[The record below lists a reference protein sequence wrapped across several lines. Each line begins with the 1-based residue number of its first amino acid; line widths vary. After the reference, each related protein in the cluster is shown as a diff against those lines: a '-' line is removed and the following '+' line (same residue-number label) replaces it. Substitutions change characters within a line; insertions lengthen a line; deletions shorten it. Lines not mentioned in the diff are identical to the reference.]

1 MNLNS
6 YLPLPTAPR
15 TATPLANSPAQGPAS
30 GADAVAGQGL
40 GLDFAQIMARQLQ
53 QLPASQRQSFAATS
67 NAIHA
72 ESAQAAEHAALLAN
86 KDAASQAQN
95 QVKTTPK
102 NNARV
107 SEDAPAHKEDKQES
121 SAKSSSGSSHRSRKT
136 STDTQD
142 NDSASATSWQGDMP
156 HALALAASAANSV
169 ANALTNPAAGIQVAR
184 TAANLA
190 AQELANASDAA
201 TNKLQMFALSPK
213 VHIITDPRQAPSP
226 ESLTAFAKSMGLD
239 DAAIQNLMGPAASQA
254 MGLDDATTIQNLVG
268 PTASQ
273 ISTPGANGF
282 PSTSAN
288 GLPNG
293 NPGFNI
299 STLLGAALNGGTEKP
314 TMAQTEASAFN
325 QAVTQA
331 LSSSMQ
337 SPAANANL
345 LQSAAAAPL
354 NFGISGLP
362 VNGLSQAEMASI
374 QHIQMTVLP
383 PAVLPVQSGNTS
395 QAFNM
400 PSTAS
405 VLSLL
410 DGKLQ
415 EQDITSLASSFSQN
429 MGEQSESGTSDTSGQ
444 SSSGFAQTL
453 AQSNASDN
461 RSVANKEVATVATPL
476 NEVYDQLSDKL
487 ATEMAARM
495 HKQLSDGQ
503 WKMKFGLRPAHLG
516 GVEIQLE
523 MKDGKLDAVFR
534 AENAMTR
541 DLLQNSTQRLRDAL
555 QNFGINAGFVQVGQN
570 GSQSQQNAS
579 GNSTPQPQVRDNSR
593 AGTNNSD
600 TTAQVVANR
609 GKDSS
614 SLLDLYA

>member
-53 QLPASQRQSFAATS
+53 QLPASQRQNFAATS

-72 ESAQAAEHAALLAN
+72 ESAQAAEHAALSAN

-95 QVKTTPK
+95 QDKTAPK
-102 NNARV
+102 NHARV
-107 SEDAPAHKEDKQES
+107 SEDAPGHKEDKQES
-121 SAKSSSGSSHRSRKT
+121 SAKSSSGSSHRSRKA
-136 STDTQD
+136 STDAQD
-142 NDSASATSWQGDMP
+142 SDSASATPWQGDLP

-169 ANALTNPAAGIQVAR
+169 VNAMTDPAAGIQAAR

-239 DAAIQNLMGPAASQA
+239 EATIQNLMGPASQA
-254 MGLDDATTIQNLVG
+254 
-268 PTASQ
+268 
-273 ISTPGANGF
+273 STPG
-282 PSTSAN
+282 TN
-288 GLPNG
+288 GLPSTGANG
-293 NPGFNI
+293 MPNGTLGNSGFNI
-299 STLLGAALNGGTEKP
+299 SALLGAALNGGSDKP
-314 TMAQTEASAFN
+314 TMAQTDASAFN
-325 QAVTQA
+325 QAMTQA
-331 LSSSMQ
+331 LSSSTQ
-337 SPAANANL
+337 SPASNANL

-383 PAVLPVQSGNTS
+383 PAVLPVQSGNIS
-395 QAFNM
+395 QAFNT

-410 DGKLQ
+410 GGNLQ
-415 EQDITSLASSFSQN
+415 EQDISNLASSFSQN
-429 MGEQSESGTSDTSGQ
+429 MGEQSDSGSSDTSGQ
-444 SSSGFAQTL
+444 SSSGFAQAL

-555 QNFGINAGFVQVGQN
+555 QNFGINAGFVEVGQN

-579 GNSTPQPQVRDNSR
+579 GNSTPQPQVRDNSSV
-593 AGTNNSD
+593 GTNNSD

>member
-15 TATPLANSPAQGPAS
+15 AATPLANSPTQGPAS
-30 GADAVAGQGL
+30 GADAVAGQSL
-40 GLDFAQIMARQLQ
+40 GLDFAQIMARQFQ
-53 QLPASQRQSFAATS
+53 QLPASQRQNFAATS
-67 NAIHA
+67 DAIHA
-72 ESAQAAEHAALLAN
+72 DNAQASEHSALLAN
-86 KDAASQAQN
+86 KDAAAQAGN
-95 QVKTTPK
+95 QDKPEP
-102 NNARV
+102 NNNSRV
-107 SEDAPAHKEDKQES
+107 SQDAPGHARDDKQES
-121 SAKSSSGSSHRSRKT
+121 SAKSSSGSSQRSKKPA
-136 STDTQD
+136 TDD
-142 NDSASATSWQGDMP
+142 KDSDTTSATGWQSDLP
-156 HALALAASAANSV
+156 QALDLADKAASTV
-169 ANALTNPAAGIQVAR
+169 ANALTNPAAGLQAAR

-190 AQELANASDAA
+190 AQELAQASTDA

-239 DAAIQNLMGPAASQA
+239 DATIQNLMGSADASKS
-254 MGLDDATTIQNLVG
+254 ATQ
-268 PTASQ
+268 
-273 ISTPGANGF
+273 PGFSNGQ
-282 PSTSAN
+282 PNGSAN
-288 GLPNG
+288 NS
-293 NPGFNI
+293 GFNI
-299 STLLGAALNGGTEKP
+299 SALLGAVLNGGSDKLNISQADAP
-314 TMAQTEASAFN
+314 AFN
-325 QAVTQA
+325 QAMTQA
-331 LSSSMQ
+331 LASSAQ

-362 VNGLSQAEMASI
+362 ANGMSQAEMASI
-374 QHIQMTVLP
+374 QQIQMTVLP
-383 PAVLPVQSGNTS
+383 PAVLPVQSGNAS
-395 QAFNM
+395 QAFNT

-410 DGKLQ
+410 GGNVQ
-415 EQDITSLASSFSQN
+415 EQDIASLASSFSQD
-429 MGEQSESGTSDTSGQ
+429 MGEQSDSSGSNTSGQ
-444 SSSGFAQTL
+444 PSSGFAQAL
-453 AQSNASDN
+453 AQSSSSDN
-461 RSVANKEVATVATPL
+461 KSVASKDTATAVATPMA
-476 NEVYDQLSDKL
+476 EVYDQLSDKL

-555 QNFGINAGFVQVGQN
+555 QNFGINTGFVQVGQN
-570 GSQSQQNAS
+570 GGQNQQNAS
-579 GNSTPQPQVRDNSR
+579 GNSTPQPQVRDNS
-593 AGTNNSD
+593 GVNTNNSD

>member
-15 TATPLANSPAQGPAS
+15 AATPLANSPTQGPAS
-30 GADAVAGQGL
+30 GADAVAGQSL
-40 GLDFAQIMARQLQ
+40 GLDFAQIMARQFQ
-53 QLPASQRQSFAATS
+53 QLPASQRQNFAATS
-67 NAIHA
+67 DAIHA
-72 ESAQAAEHAALLAN
+72 DNAQASEHSALLAN
-86 KDAASQAQN
+86 KDAAAQAGN
-95 QVKTTPK
+95 QDKPEP
-102 NNARV
+102 NNNSRV
-107 SEDAPAHKEDKQES
+107 SQDAPGHTKDDKQES
-121 SAKSSSGSSHRSRKT
+121 SAKSSSGISQRNKKPVASDK
-136 STDTQD
+136 
-142 NDSASATSWQGDMP
+142 DSEPSSATAWQTDLP
-156 HALALAASAANSV
+156 HALDLAAKAASTV
-169 ANALTNPAAGIQVAR
+169 ANALTNPAAGLQAAR

-190 AQELANASDAA
+190 AQELAQASTDA

-239 DAAIQNLMGPAASQA
+239 DATIQNLMGSADASKS
-254 MGLDDATTIQNLVG
+254 ATQ
-268 PTASQ
+268 
-273 ISTPGANGF
+273 PGFSNGQ
-282 PSTSAN
+282 PNGSAN
-288 GLPNG
+288 NS
-293 NPGFNI
+293 GFNI
-299 STLLGAALNGGTEKP
+299 SALLGAALNGGSDKLNISQADAP
-314 TMAQTEASAFN
+314 AFN
-325 QAVTQA
+325 QAMTQA
-331 LSSSMQ
+331 LASSAQ

-362 VNGLSQAEMASI
+362 ANGLSQAEMASI
-374 QHIQMTVLP
+374 QQIQMTVLP
-383 PAVLPVQSGNTS
+383 PAVMPVQSGNTS
-395 QAFNM
+395 QAFNT

-410 DGKLQ
+410 GGNVQ
-415 EQDITSLASSFSQN
+415 EQDIASLASSFSQD
-429 MGEQSESGTSDTSGQ
+429 MGEQSDSSGSNTSGQ
-444 SSSGFAQTL
+444 SSSGFAQAL
-453 AQSNASDN
+453 AQSSSDN
-461 RSVANKEVATVATPL
+461 KFVASKDAANAVATPMS
-476 NEVYDQLSDKL
+476 EVYDQLSDKL

-570 GSQSQQNAS
+570 GGQSQQNAS
-579 GNSTPQPQVRDNSR
+579 GNSTPQPQVRDNS
-593 AGTNNSD
+593 GVNTNNSD

>member
-15 TATPLANSPAQGPAS
+15 AATPPANSPVQGSAS
-30 GADAVAGQGL
+30 GADALAGQSL
-40 GLDFAQIMARQLQ
+40 GLDFAQIMAKQLQ

-67 NAIHA
+67 DAIHA
-72 ESAQAAEHAALLAN
+72 DNAKASEHLALLAN
-86 KDAASQAQN
+86 KDAAAPAATQDKPAL
-95 QVKTTPK
+95 K
-102 NNARV
+102 NNSRV
-107 SEDAPAHKEDKQES
+107 SQDAPGHADDKQES
-121 SAKSSSGSSHRSRKT
+121 STKSSSGGSQRSRKT
-136 STDTQD
+136 SDGND
-142 NDSASATSWQGDMP
+142 KDSDSAAATPWQGNLPQVLD
-156 HALALAASAANSV
+156 LAVKAANTVASV
-169 ANALTNPAAGIQVAR
+169 ATNPASAGIQAAR

-190 AQELANASDAA
+190 AQELAQASDQ
-201 TNKLQMFALSPK
+201 TTSKLQMFALSPK
-213 VHIITDPRQAPSP
+213 VHIITDPLQAPSP

-239 DAAIQNLMGPAASQA
+239 DATIQNLMGSATSNASTA
-254 MGLDDATTIQNLVG
+254 GSNGL
-268 PTASQ
+268 AS
-273 ISTPGANGF
+273 PGANNAA
-282 PSTSAN
+282 T
-288 GLPNG
+288 
-293 NPGFNI
+293 NPGLHI
-299 STLLGAALNGGTEKP
+299 SALLGAALNGGSDKLGISQ
-314 TMAQTEASAFN
+314 ADASAFN
-325 QAVTQA
+325 QAMTQA
-331 LSSSMQ
+331 LSSSVQ

-345 LQSAAAAPL
+345 LQSAAASPL

-374 QHIQMTVLP
+374 QQIQMTVLP
-383 PAVLPVQSGNTS
+383 PAVLPVQSGNIS
-395 QAFNM
+395 LAFNT

-410 DGKLQ
+410 GGNVQ
-415 EQDITSLASSFSQN
+415 EQDIASLASSFLQD
-429 MGEQSESGTSDTSGQ
+429 MGEQSDASGSETSGQ
-444 SSSGFAQTL
+444 SSSGFAQAL
-453 AQSNASDN
+453 AQSSASDN
-461 RSVANKEVATVATPL
+461 RAVASKEATTAVPTPM

-534 AENAMTR
+534 AENPMTR

-555 QNFGINAGFVQVGQN
+555 QNFGINAGFVQVGHN
-570 GSQSQQNAS
+570 GSQNQQNAS
-579 GNSTPQPQVRDNSR
+579 GNASPQPQVRDNSNVS
-593 AGTNNSD
+593 TNTSD
-600 TTAQVVANR
+600 TQAQVVATR

>member
-15 TATPLANSPAQGPAS
+15 NATPLANSPAQGPAS

-40 GLDFAQIMARQLQ
+40 GLDFAQIMAQQLQ
-53 QLPASQRQSFAATS
+53 QLPASQRQSFAAAS

-72 ESAQAAEHAALLAN
+72 ESAQAAEQAALLAN
-86 KDAASQAQN
+86 KDRASQAQN
-95 QVKTTPK
+95 QDKTASK
-102 NNARV
+102 ENARV
-107 SEDAPAHKEDKQES
+107 SKEAPGHKEDKQES
-121 SAKSSSGSSHRSRKT
+121 SAKSSSGSSHRSRKA
-136 STDTQD
+136 SSDAQDSDT
-142 NDSASATSWQGDMP
+142 ASATPWQGDLP

-169 ANALTNPAAGIQVAR
+169 ADALTNPADGIPAAR

-201 TNKLQMFALSPK
+201 TNKLQMYALSPK

-239 DAAIQNLMGPAASQA
+239 EATIQNLMGPASQA
-254 MGLDDATTIQNLVG
+254 
-268 PTASQ
+268 
-273 ISTPGANGF
+273 STPGANGL
-282 PSTSAN
+282 PSSGAN
-288 GLPNG
+288 GMPNG
-293 NPGFNI
+293 IANNAGFNI
-299 STLLGAALNGGTEKP
+299 SALLGAALNGGSDTANI
-314 TMAQTEASAFN
+314 TQADAAFN
-325 QAVTQA
+325 QAMTQA
-331 LSSSMQ
+331 LSTSTQ

-383 PAVLPVQSGNTS
+383 PAVLPVQSGNIA
-395 QAFNM
+395 QAFNT

-410 DGKLQ
+410 GGNLQ

-429 MGEQSESGTSDTSGQ
+429 MGEQSDTSGSDSSGQ
-444 SSSGFAQTL
+444 SSSGFAQAL

-555 QNFGINAGFVQVGQN
+555 QNFGINAGFVEVGQN
-570 GSQSQQNAS
+570 GSQNQQNAS
-579 GNSTPQPQVRDNSR
+579 GNSTPQPQVRDNSSV
-593 AGTNNSD
+593 GTNNSD

>member
-15 TATPLANSPAQGPAS
+15 AATPLANSPAQGPAS
-30 GADAVAGQGL
+30 GADAVAGQSL
-40 GLDFAQIMARQLQ
+40 GLDFAQIMARQFQ
-53 QLPASQRQSFAATS
+53 QLPASQRQNFAATS
-67 NAIHA
+67 DAIHA
-72 ESAQAAEHAALLAN
+72 DNAQASEHSALLAN
-86 KDAASQAQN
+86 KDAAAQAGN
-95 QVKTTPK
+95 QDKPEP
-102 NNARV
+102 NNNSRV
-107 SEDAPAHKEDKQES
+107 SQDAPGHARDDKQES
-121 SAKSSSGSSHRSRKT
+121 SAKSSSGSSQRNKKSAADDK
-136 STDTQD
+136 
-142 NDSASATSWQGDMP
+142 DSDPSSATAWQADLP
-156 HALALAASAANSV
+156 HALDLAAKAASTV
-169 ANALTNPAAGIQVAR
+169 ANALTNPAAGLQAAR

-190 AQELANASDAA
+190 AQELAQASTDA

-239 DAAIQNLMGPAASQA
+239 DATIQNLMGSADASKS
-254 MGLDDATTIQNLVG
+254 ATQ
-268 PTASQ
+268 
-273 ISTPGANGF
+273 PGFSNGQ
-282 PSTSAN
+282 PNGSAN
-288 GLPNG
+288 NS
-293 NPGFNI
+293 GFNI
-299 STLLGAALNGGTEKP
+299 SALLGAALNGGSDKLNISQADAP
-314 TMAQTEASAFN
+314 AFN
-325 QAVTQA
+325 QAITQA
-331 LSSSMQ
+331 LASSAQ

-362 VNGLSQAEMASI
+362 ANGMSQAEMASI
-374 QHIQMTVLP
+374 QQIQMTVLP
-383 PAVLPVQSGNTS
+383 PAVLPVQSGNAS
-395 QAFNM
+395 QAFNT

-410 DGKLQ
+410 GGNVQ
-415 EQDITSLASSFSQN
+415 EQDIASLASSFSQD
-429 MGEQSESGTSDTSGQ
+429 MGEQSDSSGSNTSGQ
-444 SSSGFAQTL
+444 PSSGFAQAL
-453 AQSNASDN
+453 AQSSSSDN
-461 RSVANKEVATVATPL
+461 KSVASKDTATAVATPMA
-476 NEVYDQLSDKL
+476 EVYDQLSDKL

-570 GSQSQQNAS
+570 GGQSQQNAS
-579 GNSTPQPQVRDNSR
+579 GNSTPQPQVRDNS
-593 AGTNNSD
+593 GVNTNNSD
-600 TTAQVVANR
+600 TTSQVVANR